1 MTDRITWDEYFINVA
16 DLASV
21 RSPCERL
28 KVGCVLVK
36 NNRLISMGY
45 NGFLAGTDHKS
56 IVRDGHE
63 QATIHAEINAI
74 TDAAKRGASID
85 DCVAYVTHY
94 PCLNC
99 YKALASS
106 GIKKVYY
113 KLDYKNDPVL
123 DELGYDVGVTK
134 LNAWLSSTLLPRRW
148 EQCTWSH
155 LWSMEMHHQML
166 WEMCT

>member
-1 MTDRITWDEYFINVA
+1 MQTA
-16 DLASV
+16 QLASV

-45 NGFLAGTDHKS
+45 NGFLGGCEHKS

-74 TDAAKRGASID
+74 TDAAKRGGS
-85 DCVAYVTHY
+85 
-94 PCLNC
+94 CLNC

-113 KLDYKNDPVL
+113 KLDYKNDSVVE
-123 DELGYDVGVTK
+123 ELGCGISLVK
-134 LNAWLSSTLLPRRW
+134 L
-148 EQCTWSH
+148 
-155 LWSMEMHHQML
+155 
-166 WEMCT
+166 

>member
-45 NGFLAGTDHKS
+45 NGFLGGCEHNS

-94 PCLNC
+94 PCLNW

-113 KLDYKNDPVL
+113 KLDYKNDPVVK
-123 DELGYDVGVTK
+123 ELGYGVDITK
-134 LNAWLSSTLLPRRW
+134 I
-148 EQCTWSH
+148 
-155 LWSMEMHHQML
+155 
-166 WEMCT
+166 

>member
-45 NGFLAGTDHKS
+45 NGFLGGCEHNS

-113 KLDYKNDPVL
+113 KLDYKNDPVVE
-123 DELGYDVGVTK
+123 ELGYGVDVIK
-134 LNAWLSSTLLPRRW
+134 LNA
-148 EQCTWSH
+148 
-155 LWSMEMHHQML
+155 
-166 WEMCT
+166 

>member
-45 NGFLAGTDHKS
+45 NGFLGRYQHKS

-63 QATIHAEINAI
+63 QGTIHAEINAI

-113 KLDYKNDPVL
+113 KIDYKNDPVV
-123 DELGYDVGVTK
+123 DELGYGISLVK
-134 LNAWLSSTLLPRRW
+134 L
-148 EQCTWSH
+148 
-155 LWSMEMHHQML
+155 
-166 WEMCT
+166 